1 MTTDYV
7 GATDAMKS
15 SVLVAWNAATLATVG
30 SVQKIF
36 FQGVVKDGVLEVGT
50 PDDYWARVS
59 TQSVTQG
66 QATLGENGVKR
77 RHTAYGVLF
86 VQMFFPLV
94 KNDAWRNGTLIAKAV
109 KNALAGRTASG
120 TVWFRNPRINE
131 LTIDST
137 HHRLNVVVDFEYDE
151 IV

>member
-1 MTTDYV
+1 MTADYV
-7 GATDAMKS
+7 SATDAMKS
-15 SVLVAWNAATLATVG
+15 TVFVAWNAATLAIVG
-30 SVQKIF
+30 STQKIF
-36 FQGVVKDGVLEVGT
+36 FQGVVKDGALEVGT
-50 PDDYWARVS
+50 PDEYWARFS

-66 QATLGENGVKR
+66 QSTLGENGTKR
-77 RHTAYGVLF
+77 RHTAYGLLF
-86 VQMFFPLV
+86 VQMFFPIA
-94 KNDAWRNGTLIAKAV
+94 KNDAWRNGTQIAKAV

-131 LTIDST
+131 LTIDGA